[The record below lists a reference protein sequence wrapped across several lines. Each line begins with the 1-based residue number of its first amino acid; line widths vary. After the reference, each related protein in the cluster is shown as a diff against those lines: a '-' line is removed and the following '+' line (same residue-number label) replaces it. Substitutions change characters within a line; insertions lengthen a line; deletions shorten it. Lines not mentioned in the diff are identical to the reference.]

1 MSKKIIYWLVG
12 VVVVLVIVIVG
23 FKTDW
28 YGLKNKTTGTNSTST
43 SDYSA
48 VFLSNGQVYF
58 GRLSNI
64 TSEWVT
70 LTDIYYL
77 QVAQQKDLQPKSET
91 TSTEQPKLSLV
102 KLGNELHGPKDRMD
116 INQKH
121 VLFWEELKSDGKVVQ
136 SIEKYLQDQTKK

>member
-1 MSKKIIYWLVG
+1 MSKKIIYGLLG
-12 VVVVLVIVIVG
+12 IVVVLVIVIVG

-28 YGLKNKTTGTNSTST
+28 YGLKDKTNGTNSTT
-43 SDYSA
+43 SGYSA

-58 GRLSNI
+58 GKLSNVESDWI
-64 TSEWVT
+64 D

-77 QVAQQKDLQPKSET
+77 QVAQQKELQPKDDSAT
-91 TSTEQPKLSLV
+91 TADGSKLSLV
-102 KLGNELHGPKDRMD
+102 KLGNELHGPKDQMI

-136 SIEKYLQDQTKK
+136 SIEKYLQDQAKK